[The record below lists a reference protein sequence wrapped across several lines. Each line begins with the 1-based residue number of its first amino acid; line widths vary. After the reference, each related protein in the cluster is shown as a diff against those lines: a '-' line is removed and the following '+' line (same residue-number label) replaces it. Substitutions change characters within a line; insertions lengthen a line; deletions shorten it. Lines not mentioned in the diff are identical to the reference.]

1 MFEKLTGLQYLQ
13 AEIACKHDKAFEK
26 AIWKDRLTHF
36 ATLDLKNSKT
46 YKQASNPIGL
56 RAAVLALEA
65 TQRGEATGYMVSLDA
80 CSSGK
85 CMPL

>member
-1 MFEKLTGLQYLQ
+1 MFEALTGLQYLQ

-26 AIWKDRLTHF
+26 ATWKERVSHF
-36 ATLDLKNSKT
+36 NSLDLTNPKTFSK
-46 YKQASNPIGL
+46 ASNPIGL

-65 TQRGEATGYMVSLDA
+65 VNKGEATGYMVSLDA